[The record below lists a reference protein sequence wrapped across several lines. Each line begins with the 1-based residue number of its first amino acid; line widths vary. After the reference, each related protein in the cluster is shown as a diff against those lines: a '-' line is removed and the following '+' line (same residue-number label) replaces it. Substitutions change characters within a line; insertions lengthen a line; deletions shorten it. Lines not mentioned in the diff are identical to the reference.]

1 MQGIF
6 SNLAVM
12 VTLLLSSNAYYIF
25 LKSVKPNLKP
35 DYTIICPR
43 YHRMDSIVYFVQIF
57 IRIANMYKIV
67 YFYCMIQRQL
77 EAKLKQLYRY
87 FPVVSLNGPRQSGK
101 STLLKN
107 TFSKLPY
114 VSLENPD
121 DLELALNDPR
131 RFLSNFKK
139 GAILD
144 EVQNAPILFSYLQGM
159 VDDNVKVKFVLSGSQ
174 NFLLNEKIAQTL
186 AGRVGLLNLLP
197 FSITELQQASLLK
210 KTFEETAF
218 TGFYPRI
225 FDRKIPPSLFYPSYL
240 QTYVQRDVL
249 QITKIADAALF
260 LKFLKLV
267 AGRVGQLLNFSS
279 LASDTGVAVNTIRS
293 WIQLLEMSFIVFS
306 LKPHHNNFAKRLV
319 QQPKLYFYDTGLLC
333 YLLGIEKPAQ
343 LNTHFARG
351 SIFENLI
358 ILDLL
363 KSRYNRGLQNN
374 LYFWR
379 DNHGKEVDCII
390 DHTSKLFPVEIKSS
404 HTKSLHF
411 FDTIQYYTKLAKE
424 KAGKGFVV
432 YGGKEELDLEQGHL
446 IPWNTMKKLYSL

>member
-1 MQGIF
+1 
-6 SNLAVM
+6 
-12 VTLLLSSNAYYIF
+12 
-25 LKSVKPNLKP
+25 
-35 DYTIICPR
+35 
-43 YHRMDSIVYFVQIF
+43 
-57 IRIANMYKIV
+57 
-67 YFYCMIQRQL
+67 MIQRQL
-77 EAKLKQLYRY
+77 EIKLKQLYRY
-87 FPVVSLNGPRQSGK
+87 FPIVSLNGPRQSGK

-107 TFSKLPY
+107 TFKKMPY

-121 DLELALNDPR
+121 ERELALNDPR

-144 EVQNAPILFSYLQGM
+144 EVQHAPLLFSYLQGM
-159 VDDNVKVKFVLSGSQ
+159 VDENPRLKFVLSGSQ
-174 NFLLNEKIAQTL
+174 NFLLNEKISQTL

-197 FSITELQQASLLK
+197 FSISELQQASLLK

-225 FDRKIPPSLFYPSYL
+225 FDKKIPAPLFYPSYL

-279 LASDTGVAVNTIRS
+279 LASDTGVSVNTIKG
-293 WIQLLEMSFIVFS
+293 WIHLLEMSFIILQ

-319 QQPKLYFYDTGLLC
+319 QQPKIFFYDTGLLC
-333 YLLGIEKPAQ
+333 YLLGIEKPGQ
-343 LNTHFARG
+343 LHTHFARG

-363 KSRYNRGLQNN
+363 KSRWNRGLLNN
-374 LYFWR
+374 LFFWR

-390 DHTSKLFPVEIKSS
+390 EHPKKLYPVEIKSS

-411 FDTIQYYTKLAKE
+411 FDTVQYYAKLAKG

-432 YGGKEELDLEQGHL
+432 YGGKEELDLQQGQL
-446 IPWNTMKKLYSL
+446 LPWNRMDKLYRL